1 MKISKKY
8 YSLVLGVN
16 LSFIMSVIMSF
27 VITIVNLGF
36 VDTFLYKWGEAFLA
50 GFVVSLPVALAVV
63 PIARKIADRI
73 TK

>member
-8 YSLVLGVN
+8 YSLVLGAT
-16 LSFIMSVIMSF
+16 LSLIMTVIMSF

-36 VDTFLYKWGEAFLA
+36 IDTFMNKWGEAFLA
-50 GFVVSLPVALAVV
+50 GFAVSLPISLAVV